1 MGNQFEFRSVYYKII
16 NSVLAAGLYYGFL
29 SAFSIKTSHLLL
41 LRTLVFEEEEET
53 KKRIVAKT
61 GLIMG
66 QILLFISIYY
76 KPFHIALTRPR
87 TITALG
93 FFYIFFQIFWKSQK
107 RVFANQNSMSN
118 LSCIFLNHLIL
129 QQLLNTCILPSSA
142 ARRLVNIYAFR
153 SNNKMLFVTSSFF
166 AWFIGQILVCEFF
179 ELAGKHIR
187 IDIEL
192 AEKHISQNRSKNRF
206 KNRSKNR
213 FIRSRSDYFHFFFVI
228 LFFMMSLHSFGR
240 IPSPILLPKMSD
252 RSQIETRALRLKG
265 TDEEE
270 ENDQIDEEIEQ
281 EMEEIEQEIEE
292 IEQQRKLA
300 NHLKKKKDREKK
312 QGAGGHSDKE
322 VHSNSNNWYS
332 KSKIEVL
339 TSEMRVI
346 KEKEKK
352 NIMSPLLFDYRRWH
366 RPFRYIQNNRL
377 EQAIRNEMS
386 QYFFDTQQSDG
397 KERIS
402 FTYPRS
408 LSTFLKMIKRKIN
421 ILLEKTLSNELD
433 NAWVSRN
440 KKKMN
445 HLKND
450 FFNRINHLD
459 KEKIDRE
466 IEQEK
471 EREQKAVEILETRT
485 RLCIQDDKTKQEYY
499 LPQMYDPF
507 LNGPYRGKI
516 KKELP
521 PSKNTLIADSRET
534 GEQNRLHDLLL
545 PNSNNKVLNSNYENF
560 DQNTIEIGDI
570 LEIDAFSS
578 IVIDKISK
586 KVPRWSYKLI
596 SELQQLSFHYSPP
609 VEHEIRSRRV
619 IGEYI
624 LFDPQKTFTTTKA
637 TDKETKT
644 NASKETDTVDKET
657 KTNASKETDTVDKE
671 TKTNASKET
680 DTIDKETKP
689 DANKE
694 TDTIDK
700 ETKPDANKE
709 TDTIDKETKPDAN
722 KETDTID
729 KETKPDANK
738 ETPTV
743 DKETKTKTPEEEAKE
758 DEERGIVLM
767 RYGHQPD
774 FRHGLIKGSMRTQRR
789 KIVIEKLFQANAH
802 SPLFFDRKKKL
813 FSFAIPRPVQL
824 NRIFR
829 NWLARKGFRIL
840 ESTDEQTKREEKPKR
855 ESKKKSERVKERKR
869 LEIAEAWDIF
879 ELTQTLRGC
888 ILIAQSSLR
897 KNLILP
903 SLIIGKNLGRM
914 LLLQSPEWSEDFEEW
929 NREKHIK
936 CTYTGNPFSETE
948 FPENWLIQGIQ
959 IKILYPFHLKPWH
972 TSKSL
977 TSRDDVCFLTIF
989 GRETELPFG
998 SPRKTPSFFEPIL
1011 KELEKKIEK
1020 YEKVTAESV
1029 LKKIKL
1035 FKKVS
1040 KETRTTNQNLPF
1052 IKKIEKDLSKGKP
1065 IFLFRSREIGGME
1078 KEKDSRISNQIIN
1091 ESFSQIQKIQIPDWT
1106 NSSLIEIETKMQD
1119 MTDRTSAIKNQ
1130 IERITE
1136 EKKKVT
1142 LKLDISTYKKS
1153 CRLELSKKIW
1163 QSVKIKKIIC
1173 KFHYFRKFLI
1183 LLIYKDFILYNI
1195 RIRQMKTRR
1204 FLESIKNLIE
1214 KYISKNETNKK
1225 IMNKKTKNTIHFI
1238 SNIKTYNSC
1247 KKNSE
1252 IFCDLSN
1259 LSQAYVFY
1267 KISQTGVVNLSKL
1280 RSVLQHHG
1288 TSFFLKTQMKDS
1300 FRTQGI
1306 FQSEVIHK
1314 KLQRSITSQWKN
1326 WLRGNYQY
1334 DLSQII
1340 WSSLMSQKQ
1349 KWRNRVNRYCRS
1361 QKKDLKKWNSCGK
1374 YQLSH
1379 YKKKKGL
1386 NSLSNQKDN
1395 FQKCYRYDLLSYK
1408 SINNENKGDSVFY
1421 RSIPQVTKRQAVSD
1435 NYNMSQNSLFAITGN
1450 IPINIF
1456 IGRIERVY
1464 IPYIEKN
1471 LNRKYFNWENI
1482 YFDLRKKVAIESWV
1496 GVNPSSNQ
1504 KTRIGTNNFQLIDPI
1519 DKEEEE
1525 EIDPEE
1531 EINPSSNQ
1539 KTPIETNKDEI
1550 FYPIDKEEEEEIDP
1564 EEEINPSSNQKTP
1577 IGTNNDQLI
1586 DPIYKQEKD
1595 PFNQNPEINQPNSP
1609 NSFFD
1614 WMGMNEQILNR
1625 PISNL
1630 ELWFFPE
1637 FVRLFNVY
1645 KTKPWII
1652 PSKLLLLNSNLSETD
1667 NKKKNIAENKN
1678 LEEED
1683 STKSDMKKGTKKSK
1697 TNSEKKSKTN
1707 SENQSETDSENQ
1719 SETDSENQSETNSE
1733 NQSETDSENQ
1743 SETDSEKKSETDS
1756 ENQSLSRREVRELFM
1771 KKYFLLQLRWDQRNI
1786 GQNIRKN
1793 VRILSLPR
1801 SSINLETMTISCI
1814 DRRKLQLNVMWKSK
1828 RNLSILKF
1836 FKNMRVVMDRLG
1848 LSVKNN
1854 GQFLMYQTIGISL
1867 VHKSKN
1873 KTNQQYR
1880 KQRIIRAR
1888 ENNHFDALVLENILS
1903 SRRRRELRILI
1914 CFNSNNWNDVDTNSV
1929 FFNENGVKNCSHFWE
1944 ERNPRDK
1951 EKNELIQFKFFL
1963 WPNYRLEDL
1972 ACMNRY
1978 WFDTNNGSR
1987 FSILRIH
1994 MYLPLKIR

>member
-1 MGNQFEFRSVYYKII
+1 MAT
-16 NSVLAAGLYYGFL
+16 VLAAGLYYGFL

-93 FFYIFFQIFWKSQK
+93 LFYIFFQIFWKSQK

-118 LSCIFLNHLIL
+118 LSCIFINHLIL

-142 ARRLVNIYAFR
+142 ARRLVSIYTFR
-153 SNNKMLFVTSSFF
+153 SNNKILFVTSSFF
-166 AWFIGQILVCEFF
+166 AWFIGQILVCELF

-187 IDIEL
+187 IEL
-192 AEKHISQNRSKNRF
+192 AGKHIG
-206 KNRSKNR
+206 KNRS
-213 FIRSRSDYFHFFFVI
+213 IRSIIRSDYFHFFFVI

-240 IPSPILLPKMSD
+240 IPSPILFPKMSN
-252 RSQIETRALRLKG
+252 RSQIEKRALSLKG

-270 ENDQIDEEIEQ
+270 ENEKIDEEIEK
-281 EMEEIEQEIEE
+281 EMEEIDQKIEE
-292 IEQQRKLA
+292 IERKRKLA
-300 NHLKKKKDREKK
+300 NHLKKKIDRKKK
-312 QGAGGHSDKE
+312 QGRGGRSSKE
-322 VHSNSNNWYS
+322 FDSNSTNWYS

-339 TSEMRVI
+339 KSEMRVI

-352 NIMSPLLFDYRRWH
+352 NLASPLLFDYRRWH
-366 RPFRYIQNNRL
+366 RPFRYIKNNRL
-377 EQAIRNEMS
+377 EQAVRNEMS

-408 LSTFLKMIKRKIN
+408 LSTFLKVIKRKIN
-421 ILLEKTLSNELD
+421 ILLEKTLSNQLD
-433 NAWVSRN
+433 NAWISRN

-459 KEKIDRE
+459 KEKIDGK

-485 RLCIQDDKTKQEYY
+485 RLCIQDDKTNQEYY
-499 LPQMYDPF
+499 LPQIYDPF
-507 LNGPYRGKI
+507 LNGPYRGRI

-521 PSKNTLIADSRET
+521 PSIIKKTLIENSREIV
-534 GEQNRLHDLLL
+534 ERNRLHDLLL
-545 PNSNNKVLNSNYENF
+545 PNSNYENF
-560 DQNTIEIGDI
+560 DQITNTLEIGDI
-570 LEIDAFSS
+570 LEIDAFSA

-596 SELQQLSFHYSPP
+596 SELQELSFHYSPP
-609 VEHEIRSRRV
+609 KEHEICSREA
-619 IGEYI
+619 IGEYL
-624 LFDPQKTFTTTKA
+624 LFDSQETHTTTKA
-637 TDKETKT
+637 TDKETKPNASKETDTIDKETKT

-680 DTIDKETKP
+680 QTIDKEMKTN
-689 DANKE
+689 ASKE
-694 TDTIDK
+694 TDTVDKEVDK
-700 ETKPDANKE
+700 ETKTNASKE
-709 TDTIDKETKPDAN
+709 TDTVDKETKTNAS
-722 KETDTID
+722 KETDTVD
-729 KETKPDANK
+729 KETKTNASK
-738 ETPTV
+738 ETQTIDKEMKTNASKETDTVDKETKTNASKETDTV
-743 DKETKTKTPEEEAKE
+743 DKETKTKTPEEQAKE

-767 RYGHQPD
+767 RYAQQPD
-774 FRHGLIKGSMRTQRR
+774 FKHDLIKGSMRTQRR

-802 SPLFFDRKKKL
+802 SPLFFDRIKKKNL
-813 FSFAIPRPVQL
+813 FSFAIPRLVQL
-824 NRIFR
+824 SRIFR
-829 NWLARKGFRIL
+829 NWSAGKGFKIL
-840 ESTDEQTKREEKPKR
+840 ESTDEETKREEKPKR
-855 ESKKKSERVKERKR
+855 ESKKKTERVKEQRR
-869 LEIAEAWDIF
+869 LEVAEAWDTF
-879 ELTQTLRGC
+879 EFGQTLRGC
-888 ILIAQSSLR
+888 ILITQSSLR
-897 KNLILP
+897 KNLLLP
-903 SLIIGKNLGRM
+903 SLIIGKNIGRI
-914 LLLQSPEWSEDFEEW
+914 LLLQIPEWSEDFQEW

-936 CTYTGNPFSETE
+936 CTYTGSPLSETE

-959 IKILYPFHLKPWH
+959 IKIVSPFHLKPWH
-972 TSKSL
+972 TSKPL
-977 TSRDDVCFLTIF
+977 TSRDDICFLTIF

-1011 KELEKKIEK
+1011 KELEKKIRK
-1020 YEKVTAESV
+1020 YEKVTVGSV
-1029 LKKIKL
+1029 LKRIKIK
-1035 FKKVS
+1035 FFQKVS

-1052 IKKIEKDLSKGKP
+1052 IKKKEKELSKGKQ
-1065 IFLFRSREIGGME
+1065 ILLFRSREIGEME

-1106 NSSLIEIETKMQD
+1106 NSSLIETKMQD
-1119 MTDRTSAIKNQ
+1119 MTDRTSTIQNQ

-1142 LKLDISTYKKS
+1142 LELDISTYKKS
-1153 CRLELSKKIW
+1153 YRLELSKKIW
-1163 QSVKIKKIIC
+1163 QIVKIKNRIC
-1173 KFHYFRKFLI
+1173 QFHYFRKFLI
-1183 LLIYKDFILYNI
+1183 QRIYNDICLSTIDIF
-1195 RIRQMKTRR
+1195 QMNTQL
-1204 FLESIKNLIE
+1204 FVQSTKNLIE
-1214 KYISKNETNKK
+1214 KYISNNETNKK
-1225 IMNKKTKNTIHFI
+1225 RINKKTKNTIHFI
-1238 SNIKTYNSC
+1238 SNIKTYNSYN
-1247 KKNSE
+1247 KNSE

-1288 TSFFLKTQMKDS
+1288 TSFFLKTQMKDF

-1306 FQSEVIHK
+1306 FQPKVIHK

-1361 QKKDLKKWNSCGK
+1361 QKQYLKKWNSCEK
-1374 YQLSH
+1374 YELSH
-1379 YKKKKGL
+1379 YKKKNGP
-1386 NSLSNQKDN
+1386 NSLSNQKEN

-1408 SINNENKGDSVFY
+1408 SINSENKGDSVFY
-1421 RSIPQVTKRQAVSD
+1421 RSISQVTKRQAVSD

-1456 IGRIERVY
+1456 RVY

-1471 LNRKYFNWENI
+1471 INRKYFNWENI

-1496 GVNPSSNQ
+1496 PINPSSNQ

-1525 EIDPEE
+1525 EI
-1531 EINPSSNQ
+1531 
-1539 KTPIETNKDEI
+1539 
-1550 FYPIDKEEEEEIDP
+1550 
-1564 EEEINPSSNQKTP
+1564 NPSSNQKTP

-1586 DPIYKQEKD
+1586 DPIDKQEKD
-1595 PFNQNPEINQPNSP
+1595 PFYIPINQNPEINRPNSP

-1667 NKKKNIAENKN
+1667 NKKKNIAETKN

-1683 STKSDMKKGTKKSK
+1683 SMKSDMKKGTKKSK
-1697 TNSEKKSKTN
+1697 TDSEKKSKTD
-1707 SENQSETDSENQ
+1707 SEKKSKTDSEKK
-1719 SETDSENQSETNSE
+1719 SETNSE
-1733 NQSETDSENQ
+1733 KKSETNSEKKSETNSEKK

-1756 ENQSLSRREVRELFM
+1756 EKQSLSRGEVRELFM
-1771 KKYFLLQLRWDQRNI
+1771 KKYFLFQLRWDKRNI
-1786 GQNIRKN
+1786 GQSFHRA
-1793 VRILSLPR
+1793 RILALPK
-1801 SSINLETMTISCI
+1801 SSINLETLTISCI
-1814 DRRKLQLNVMWKSK
+1814 ERRKLKLSVMWNSK
-1828 RNLSILKF
+1828 ENLSILKL

-1914 CFNSNNWNDVDTNSV
+1914 CFNSNNWNDVDTNSA

>member
-187 IDIEL
+187 IEL
-192 AEKHISQNRSKNRF
+192 AGK
-206 KNRSKNR
+206 
-213 FIRSRSDYFHFFFVI
+213 YFHFFFVI

-521 PSKNTLIADSRET
+521 PSIIKNTLIADSRET

-545 PNSNNKVLNSNYENF
+545 PNSNNESPEFQITKIL
-560 DQNTIEIGDI
+560 EIGDI

-609 VEHEIRSRRV
+609 AEHEIRSRRV

-624 LFDPQKTFTTTKA
+624 LFDPQKTYTTTKA

-680 DTIDKETKP
+680 DTVDKETKP
-689 DANKE
+689 DAS
-694 TDTIDK
+694 
-700 ETKPDANKE
+700 KE

-802 SPLFFDRKKKL
+802 SPLFFDRIKKKL

-829 NWLARKGFRIL
+829 NWSARKGFRIL

-869 LEIAEAWDIF
+869 LEIEEAWDIF

-1011 KELEKKIEK
+1011 KELRKKIEK

-1029 LKKIKL
+1029 LKKILKNL

-1106 NSSLIEIETKMQD
+1106 NSSLIETKMQD

-1142 LKLDISTYKKS
+1142 LELDISTYKKS

-1163 QSVKIKKIIC
+1163 QSVKIKNIIC
-1173 KFHYFRKFLI
+1173 KFHYFRKFFI

-1195 RIRQMKTRR
+1195 HIRQMKTRR

-1519 DKEEEE
+1519 DKEEE
-1525 EIDPEE
+1525 
-1531 EINPSSNQ
+1531 
-1539 KTPIETNKDEI
+1539 
-1550 FYPIDKEEEEEIDP
+1550 
-1564 EEEINPSSNQKTP
+1564 
-1577 IGTNNDQLI
+1577 
-1586 DPIYKQEKD
+1586 KD

-1707 SENQSETDSENQ
+1707 SEKKSETDSENQ

-1793 VRILSLPR
+1793 VRILSLPK

-1814 DRRKLQLNVMWKSK
+1814 ERRKLQLNVMWKSK

>member
-1 MGNQFEFRSVYYKII
+1 MGNKFPFRSVYYKII

-93 FFYIFFQIFWKSQK
+93 LFYIFFQIFWKSQK

-118 LSCIFLNHLIL
+118 LSCIFINHLIL

-142 ARRLVNIYAFR
+142 ARRLVSIYTFR
-153 SNNKMLFVTSSFF
+153 SNNKILFVTSSFF

-187 IDIEL
+187 IEL
-192 AEKHISQNRSKNRF
+192 AGKHIG
-206 KNRSKNR
+206 KNRS
-213 FIRSRSDYFHFFFVI
+213 IRSTIRSDYFHFFFVI

-252 RSQIETRALRLKG
+252 RSQIEKRALKLQG

-270 ENDQIDEEIEQ
+270 ENDKIDEEIEQ

-300 NHLKKKKDREKK
+300 NHLKKKIDREKK
-312 QGAGGHSDKE
+312 QGTGGHSDKE
-322 VHSNSNNWYS
+322 FDSNSTNWYS

-339 TSEMRVI
+339 KSEMRVI

-352 NIMSPLLFDYRRWH
+352 NLVSPLLFDYRRWH
-366 RPFRYIQNNRL
+366 RPFRYIKNNRL
-377 EQAIRNEMS
+377 EQAVRNEMS

-408 LSTFLKMIKRKIN
+408 LSTFLKVIKRKIN
-421 ILLEKTLSNELD
+421 ILLEKTLSNQLD

-459 KEKIDRE
+459 KEKINVE

-499 LPQMYDPF
+499 LPQIYDPF
-507 LNGPYRGKI
+507 LNGPYRGRI

-521 PSKNTLIADSRET
+521 PSIIKKTLIENSGET
-534 GEQNRLHDLLL
+534 IERNRLHDLLL

-560 DQNTIEIGDI
+560 DQNTNTLEIGDI
-570 LEIDAFSS
+570 LEIDAFSA
-578 IVIDKISK
+578 IVIHKISK

-596 SELQQLSFHYSPP
+596 SELQELSFHYSPP
-609 VEHEIRSRRV
+609 EEHEIRSRRAV
-619 IGEYI
+619 GEYL
-624 LFDPQKTFTTTKA
+624 LFDPQEIHTTTKA
-637 TDKETKT
+637 TDKETKP
-644 NASKETDTVDKET
+644 NASKETH
-657 KTNASKETDTVDKE
+657 
-671 TKTNASKET
+671 
-680 DTIDKETKP
+680 TI
-689 DANKE
+689 
-694 TDTIDK
+694 
-700 ETKPDANKE
+700 
-709 TDTIDKETKPDAN
+709 
-722 KETDTID
+722 
-729 KETKPDANK
+729 
-738 ETPTV
+738 

-758 DEERGIVLM
+758 DEEKGIVLM
-767 RYGHQPD
+767 RYAHQPD
-774 FRHGLIKGSMRTQRR
+774 FKHGLIKGSMRTQRR
-789 KIVIEKLFQANAH
+789 KIVIAKLFQANAH
-802 SPLFFDRKKKL
+802 SPLFFDRIKKKNL

-829 NWLARKGFRIL
+829 NWSAGKGFKIL

-855 ESKKKSERVKERKR
+855 ESKKKNERVKEKKR
-869 LEIAEAWDIF
+869 LEIGEAWDTF
-879 ELTQTLRGC
+879 ELAQMARGC

-897 KNLILP
+897 KNLLLP
-903 SLIIGKNLGRM
+903 SLIIGKNIGRM
-914 LLLQSPEWSEDFEEW
+914 LLLQIPEWSEDFEEW

-936 CTYTGNPFSETE
+936 CTYTGSPLSETE
-948 FPENWLIQGIQ
+948 FPENWLTQGIQ
-959 IKILYPFHLKPWH
+959 IKIVYPFHLKPWH
-972 TSKSL
+972 TSKPL
-977 TSRDDVCFLTIF
+977 TSHDDVCFLTVF

-998 SPRKTPSFFEPIL
+998 SPRKIPSFFEPVL
-1011 KELEKKIEK
+1011 KELEKKIGK

-1029 LKKIKL
+1029 LKIIKIKL

-1052 IKKIEKDLSKGKP
+1052 IKKIEKKIEKELSKGKQ
-1065 IFLFRSREIGGME
+1065 ILLFRSREIGGME

-1106 NSSLIEIETKMQD
+1106 NSSLIETKMQD
-1119 MTDRTSAIKNQ
+1119 MTDRTSTIQNQ

-1142 LKLDISTYKKS
+1142 LELDISTYKKS
-1153 CRLELSKKIW
+1153 SRLELSKKIW
-1163 QSVKIKKIIC
+1163 QIVKIKNIIC
-1173 KFHYFRKFLI
+1173 KFNYFRKFLI
-1183 LLIYKDFILYNI
+1183 QRIYNDICLSTI
-1195 RIRQMKTRR
+1195 HICQMNTQL
-1204 FLESIKNLIE
+1204 FVESTKNLIE

-1238 SNIKTYNSC
+1238 SNIKTYNSY

-1361 QKKDLKKWNSCGK
+1361 QKQYLKKWNSCGK

-1379 YKKKKGL
+1379 YKKKKGP

-1408 SINNENKGDSVFY
+1408 SINSENKGDSVFY

-1471 LNRKYFNWENI
+1471 INRKYFNWENL

-1496 GVNPSSNQ
+1496 AVNPSSNQ

-1519 DKEEEE
+1519 DKQ
-1525 EIDPEE
+1525 E

-1539 KTPIETNKDEI
+1539 KTPIGTNKDEL
-1550 FYPIDKEEEEEIDP
+1550 FYPIDKEE

-1586 DPIYKQEKD
+1586 DPIDKQEKD
-1595 PFNQNPEINQPNSP
+1595 PFYIPINQNPEINRPNSP

-1667 NKKKNIAENKN
+1667 NKKKNIAETKN

-1683 STKSDMKKGTKKSK
+1683 SMKSDMKKGTKK
-1697 TNSEKKSKTN
+1697 
-1707 SENQSETDSENQ
+1707 
-1719 SETDSENQSETNSE
+1719 
-1733 NQSETDSENQ
+1733 

-1756 ENQSLSRREVRELFM
+1756 EKKSETNSEKKSETNSEKKSETNSEKKSETNSEKKSETNSEKKSETDSEKQSLSRREVRELFM
-1771 KKYFLLQLRWDQRNI
+1771 KKYFLFQLRWDKRNI
-1786 GQNIRKN
+1786 GQSIRKN
-1793 VRILSLPR
+1793 ARILALPK

-1814 DRRKLQLNVMWKSK
+1814 ERRKLKLNVMWKSK
-1828 RNLSILKF
+1828 GNLSILKL